1 MVPIEMKICP
11 IELFLFII
19 TNYFDKRKNVLSYL
33 VNCVK
38 ELRKCLNQQADFLH
52 FGKLKFYAKF
62 SNFGITK

>member
-1 MVPIEMKICP
+1 MVPIEMKIYP

-19 TNYFDKRKNVLSYL
+19 TNYFYKRKNELSYL

-62 SNFGITK
+62 SNFGIIK

>member
-1 MVPIEMKICP
+1 MVPIEMKIYP

-62 SNFGITK
+62 SNFGIIK

>member
-38 ELRKCLNQQADFLH
+38 ELRKCLKQQADFLY
-52 FGKLKFYAKF
+52 FRKLKFYAKF
-62 SNFGITK
+62 SNFGIIK

>member
-62 SNFGITK
+62 SNFGIIK